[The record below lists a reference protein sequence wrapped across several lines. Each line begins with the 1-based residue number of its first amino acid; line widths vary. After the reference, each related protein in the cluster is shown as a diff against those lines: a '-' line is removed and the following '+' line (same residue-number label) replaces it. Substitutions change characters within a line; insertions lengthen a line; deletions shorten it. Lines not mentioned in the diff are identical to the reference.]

1 MSVSHAA
8 STTAALLLILAA
20 AAACSESQGSFGT
33 SQGVQPLCPS
43 TPEATIGARCAVPGL
58 RCGPQYACGI
68 LQASLLCVCTDG
80 IFQCTDGTGRQL
92 RDGGRAMCPM
102 PGPGSSCPSTERGA
116 QLASC
121 DEQGLL
127 CAYPSPCASK
137 LDQCECF
144 PGATADG
151 GFGLR
156 FECIPAV
163 CPGSEAGSTPVESGD
178 DGGPSD
184 SATET
189 STDSSADSNTDTGHD
204 DGGETDALPSDA
216 RAD

>member
-1 MSVSHAA
+1 MSASRAA
-8 STTAALLLILAA
+8 SATAALLLIVAA
-20 AAACSESQGSFGT
+20 AAACTDSHTSFGSSPST
-33 SQGVQPLCPS
+33 QPLCPS
-43 TPEATIGARCAVPGL
+43 TPEATIGAPCAVPGL

-68 LQASLLCVCTDG
+68 FQASLLCVCTDG
-80 IFQCTDGTGRQL
+80 VFQCTDGTGRQL
-92 RDGGRAMCPM
+92 RDGGRPMCPM
-102 PGPGSSCPSTERGA
+102 PGPGSSCPSTERSA
-116 QLASC
+116 QHASC

-127 CAYPSPCASK
+127 CAYPSPCAPR

-163 CPGSEAGSTPVESGD
+163 CPGEAGSMPVESGD
-178 DGGPSD
+178 DGGPAD

-189 STDSSADSNTDTGHD
+189 SADSNADTGHD
-204 DGGETDALPSDA
+204 DGGETDALFGDA